1 MKMKPI
7 GDYVLVKK
15 QEGQETT
22 KSGIILTSDSNNYE
36 YADVIAVGPG
46 LFTQTGDR
54 IAMTCKVDDKVLVA
68 SRWLKGDNEVSFDD
82 ETYVLVRESEIV
94 MVSNQ

>member
-1 MKMKPI
+1 MKMKPM
-7 GDYVLVKK
+7 GDYVLLKK

-22 KSGIILTSDSNNYE
+22 KGGIILTTESNNYE
-36 YADVIAVGPG
+36 YADD
-46 LFTQTGDR
+46 T
-54 IAMTCKVDDKVLVA
+54 VLVA

-94 MVSNQ
+94 MVSN